1 MVLQLHILE
10 IYMKLVLVYCV
21 VLEQLSLI
29 FDLSFV
35 TRVYM
40 MQESTSR

>member
-29 FDLSFV
+29 FGLSFV
-35 TRVYM
+35 TRVCM
-40 MQESTSR
+40 IQESTSR